1 MIVNRH
7 FKTRLEITE
16 YDENEYPVGSKTYFE
31 YSEVESIIEDLENK
45 IRILEDKYKTLSDN
59 YKELLQQKISMNEGY
74 WKKKCIELMNTIKSI
89 EENLWFIVGG
99 VEERR
104 KLPNAG
110 WDTVYGLFICV
121 KNAEKGLR
129 LKLWRLKN
137 ERLEIRLELIW
148 QMFWYYWK

>member
-89 EENLWFIVGG
+89 EENL
-99 VEERR
+99 
-104 KLPNAG
+104 
-110 WDTVYGLFICV
+110 
-121 KNAEKGLR
+121 
-129 LKLWRLKN
+129 
-137 ERLEIRLELIW
+137 
-148 QMFWYYWK
+148 